1 MQITYAY
8 VKDEIWFLVSF
19 QICTITINE
28 SRKMLEYYKIIL
40 EKVSFDEKLF
50 KREYNKAMEH
60 LNTEERDELIEWLKN
75 VKTKQ

>member
-1 MQITYAY
+1 
-8 VKDEIWFLVSF
+8 
-19 QICTITINE
+19 
-28 SRKMLEYYKIIL
+28 MLEYYKIIL

-60 LNTEERDELIEWLKN
+60 LNTEERDELIEWLTN